1 MKGKGFCVVL
11 VVTLLCG
18 CFRLAPAADTR
29 TLAREAAAALRAVE
43 NMHDNAAASAKLV
56 EIRAKLDQIRAADP
70 NFAELR
76 ILESKYK
83 RLTGLFGASPS
94 ATVAPAAKAGAQG
107 GSSSKAPAG
116 GGSGSGAVVS
126 ASKEEALKDWEA
138 IAALKEDFVP
148 RLEEVIPTYVK
159 NIIYDGEHAD
169 AALAKIAAL
178 QKEAPAVKARVV
190 AFGAK
195 YGRTVDEIDAK
206 IYGLTPKDPSLGLY
220 DPKNQRPDES
230 PGRAWE
236 KLTNGLTN
244 LEEAPKLEA
253 KRILT
258 RVLQNLDLIESF
270 ILDTER
276 DKRYAAVEEKLQM
289 AARFSPQD
297 PEVRDWQN
305 RIKAMRIKS
314 KVDIEKAL
322 DAARFPAAF
331 AGFAGP
337 GNAPELAA
345 SALRYFTQ
353 EGGWEPNE
361 TVVKVVVAGNW
372 VVAATNIFGE
382 PIQWGLPIWAAAYR
396 NDSKE
401 IARVFRLT
409 ILTQEGLGVAKR
421 PPWTG
426 VWTGDSFRM
435 RAANIR

>member
-1 MKGKGFCVVL
+1 M
-11 VVTLLCG
+11 
-18 CFRLAPAADTR
+18 
-29 TLAREAAAALRAVE
+29 
-43 NMHDNAAASAKLV
+43 
-56 EIRAKLDQIRAADP
+56 
-70 NFAELR
+70 
-76 ILESKYK
+76 
-83 RLTGLFGASPS
+83 
-94 ATVAPAAKAGAQG
+94 
-107 GSSSKAPAG
+107 
-116 GGSGSGAVVS
+116 
-126 ASKEEALKDWEA
+126 
-138 IAALKEDFVP
+138 
-148 RLEEVIPTYVK
+148 
-159 NIIYDGEHAD
+159 
-169 AALAKIAAL
+169 
-178 QKEAPAVKARVV
+178 
-190 AFGAK
+190 
-195 YGRTVDEIDAK
+195 DEIDSK
-206 IYGLTPKDPSLGLY
+206 IYGLTPKDLSLSLY
-220 DPKNQRPDES
+220 DPQNQRPDES

-236 KLTNGLTN
+236 KLSNGLTN
-244 LEEAPKLEA
+244 LEEAPRLEA

-270 ILDTER
+270 IMDTER

-297 PEVRDWQN
+297 AEVREWQGK
-305 RIKAMRIKS
+305 IKAMRIKS
-314 KVDIEKAL
+314 KADIEKAL
-322 DAARFPAAF
+322 DGARFPAAF

-337 GNAPELAA
+337 GDAVGLAA

-409 ILTQEGLGVAKR
+409 ILTKEGLGVAKR

-435 RAANIR
+435 RTANVR

>member
-1 MKGKGFCVVL
+1 MKGKGFCIVL
-11 VVTLLCG
+11 VVGLLCG
-18 CFRLAPAADTR
+18 LFQPAPAADTR
-29 TLAREAAAALRAVE
+29 TLAREAAAAIRAVE
-43 NMHDNAAASAKLV
+43 NMHDSAAAAAKLK

-83 RLTGLFGASPS
+83 RLTGLFGAPPAAPS
-94 ATVAPAAKAGAQG
+94 APAAKTG
-107 GSSSKAPAG
+107 APAAAVG
-116 GGSGSGAVVS
+116 GTGAGSAPAAG
-126 ASKEEALKDWEA
+126 KEEALKDWEA
-138 IAALKEDFVP
+138 IVALKEDFVP
-148 RLEEVIPTYVK
+148 RLGEVIPTYVK

-169 AALAKIAAL
+169 EALARIAAL
-178 QKEAPAVKARVV
+178 QKEAPAVKAKVV
-190 AFGAK
+190 AFSAK
-195 YGRTVDEIDAK
+195 YGRTADEIDSK
-206 IYGLTPKDPSLGLY
+206 IYGLTPKDASISLY

-230 PGRAWE
+230 PGQAWQ
-236 KLTNGLTN
+236 KLTDGLTN
-244 LEEAPKLEA
+244 LEEAPKIEA
-253 KRILT
+253 KNILT

-270 ILDTER
+270 IMDTER
-276 DKRYAAVEEKLQM
+276 DKRYAAVEEKLLM

-297 PEVRDWQN
+297 AEVREWQSK
-305 RIKAMRIKS
+305 IKAMRLKS
-314 KVDIEKAL
+314 KADIEKAL

-331 AGFAGP
+331 SGFAGP
-337 GNAPELAA
+337 GSAADLAA

-396 NDSKE
+396 NDSRD

-435 RAANIR
+435 RTANVR

>member
-1 MKGKGFCVVL
+1 MKGKGFCIVL
-11 VVTLLCG
+11 VVSLLCG
-18 CFRLAPAADTR
+18 LFRPVPAADTR
-29 TLAREAAAALRAVE
+29 TLAREAAAAIRAVE
-43 NMHDNAAASAKLV
+43 NMQDNAAAAAKLK

-83 RLTGLFGASPS
+83 RLTGLFGAPPAVPS
-94 ATVAPAAKAGAQG
+94 APAVKTGASAA
-107 GSSSKAPAG
+107 SSSSTG
-116 GGSGSGAVVS
+116 GGASSGTVS
-126 ASKEEALKDWEA
+126 AAGKAEALKGWEA
-138 IAALKEDFVP
+138 IVALKEDFLP
-148 RLEEVIPTYVK
+148 RLEEVIPVHVK

-169 AALAKIAAL
+169 EALARIAVL
-178 QKEAPAVKARVV
+178 QQEAPAVKARVV

-195 YGRTVDEIDAK
+195 YGRTVDEIDSK
-206 IYGLTPKDPSLGLY
+206 IYGLTPKDLSLSLY
-220 DPKNQRPDES
+220 DPQNQRPDES

-236 KLTNGLTN
+236 KLSNGLTN
-244 LEEAPKLEA
+244 LEEAPRLEA

-270 ILDTER
+270 IMDTER

-297 PEVRDWQN
+297 DEVREWQGK
-305 RIKAMRIKS
+305 IKAMRIKS
-314 KVDIEKAL
+314 KADIEKAL
-322 DAARFPAAF
+322 DGARFPAAF

-337 GNAPELAA
+337 GDAAGLAA

-435 RAANIR
+435 RTANVR

>member
-1 MKGKGFCVVL
+1 MKGKGFCIVL
-11 VVTLLCG
+11 VVSLLCG
-18 CFRLAPAADTR
+18 LFQPVPAADTR
-29 TLAREAAAALRAVE
+29 TLAREAAAAIRAVE
-43 NMHDNAAASAKLV
+43 NMQDNAAAAAKLK

-83 RLTGLFGASPS
+83 RLTGLFGAPPAAPS
-94 ATVAPAAKAGAQG
+94 APAVKTGASAA
-107 GSSSKAPAG
+107 SSSSAG
-116 GGSGSGAVVS
+116 GGASSGTVS
-126 ASKEEALKDWEA
+126 AAGKAEVLKDWEA
-138 IAALKEDFVP
+138 IVALKKDFLP
-148 RLEEVIPTYVK
+148 RLEEVIPVHVK

-169 AALAKIAAL
+169 EALARIAAL
-178 QKEAPAVKARVV
+178 QQEAPAVKARVV

-195 YGRTVDEIDAK
+195 YGRTVDEIDSK
-206 IYGLTPKDPSLGLY
+206 IYGLTPKDLSLSLY
-220 DPKNQRPDES
+220 DPQNQRPDES

-236 KLTNGLTN
+236 KLSNGLTN
-244 LEEAPKLEA
+244 LEEAPRLEA

-270 ILDTER
+270 IMDTER

-297 PEVRDWQN
+297 AEVREWQGK
-305 RIKAMRIKS
+305 IKAMRIKS
-314 KVDIEKAL
+314 KADIEKAL
-322 DAARFPAAF
+322 DGARFPAAF

-337 GNAPELAA
+337 GDAVGLAA

-409 ILTQEGLGVAKR
+409 ILTKEGLGVAKR

-435 RAANIR
+435 RTANVR